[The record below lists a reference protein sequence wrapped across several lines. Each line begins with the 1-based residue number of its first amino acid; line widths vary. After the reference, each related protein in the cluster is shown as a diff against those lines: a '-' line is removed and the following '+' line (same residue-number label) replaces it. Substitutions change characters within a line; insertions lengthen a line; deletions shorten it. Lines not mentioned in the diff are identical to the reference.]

1 MKKLRVAI
9 VFGGRSAEHEVSLQS
24 ARNVIESL
32 DKNKYEPVLIGI
44 DKEGRWF
51 LNENSIQLLHAGDP
65 KLIRLSEGK
74 KEIALTPNGSASS
87 LISLTDHKQISNID
101 VIFPVLHGP
110 YGEDGTI
117 QGLARLANLPCVGAG
132 ILGSSVGMDKD
143 VMKRLL
149 RDAGIPIGRFVTVT
163 ALTRSWFTYAGLA
176 KELSRVLYVKP
187 ANLGSSVGISRV
199 QNEYEFIK
207 ALDQAFSY
215 DLKVV
220 VEEEIKG
227 REIECAV
234 LGNDEPRAS
243 IPGEVIPH
251 AAFYSYEAKYIDDD
265 GAGLE
270 IPARLT
276 PDQVVRV
283 QEIAVNTFKTL
294 ECLGMARVDVF
305 LTPDDRIIV
314 NEINTIPGFT
324 SISMYPKL
332 WEISGVP
339 YRELVDELIRLA
351 MDDYEKRSRLKVS
364 VEI

>member
-1 MKKLRVAI
+1 MFSRTPA
-9 VFGGRSAEHEVSLQS
+9 
-24 ARNVIESL
+24 
-32 DKNKYEPVLIGI
+32 KYYC
-44 DKEGRWF
+44 
-51 LNENSIQLLHAGDP
+51 NSKLLHASDP
-65 KLIRLSEGK
+65 KLIRLSESK

-87 LISLTDHKQISNID
+87 LISLSDHEPIGNID

-149 RDAGIPIGRFVTVT
+149 RDAGIPIGRFVTLT

-176 KELSRVLYVKP
+176 KELSKVLYVKP

-199 QNEYEFIK
+199 QNEDEFIK
-207 ALDQAFSY
+207 ALDLAFSY

-220 VEEEIKG
+220 IEEEIKG

-234 LGNDEPRAS
+234 LGNEEPRAS

-276 PDQVVRV
+276 SDQVTRV
-283 QEIAVNTFKTL
+283 QEIAVSTFKAL
-294 ECLGMARVDVF
+294 ECL
-305 LTPDDRIIV
+305 
-314 NEINTIPGFT
+314 
-324 SISMYPKL
+324 
-332 WEISGVP
+332 
-339 YRELVDELIRLA
+339 
-351 MDDYEKRSRLKVS
+351 
-364 VEI
+364 